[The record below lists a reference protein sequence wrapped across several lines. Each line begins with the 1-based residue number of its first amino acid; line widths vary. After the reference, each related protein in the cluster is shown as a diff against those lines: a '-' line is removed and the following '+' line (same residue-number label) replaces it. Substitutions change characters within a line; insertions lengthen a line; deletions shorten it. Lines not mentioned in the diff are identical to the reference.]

1 MATSFLWSDFTAA
14 EADLI
19 SGASL
24 NSLASGSTVAV
35 GSAISLSTRDQ
46 RMRVTL
52 SLASLNVTSTS
63 AFVSLYIVPINTDGS
78 TYPSV
83 PSGAAVV
90 VPSQYWAG
98 NFNFYVLNAAQVQN
112 MEIIIPPGPF
122 KACIT
127 NNLGVA
133 FAASGNLIK
142 YRTYNE
148 SY

>member
-1 MATSFLWSDFTAA
+1 MASFLWSAFTAS

-19 SGASL
+19 TGTSL

-35 GSAISLSTRDQ
+35 GSAIAPSTSDQ

-52 SLASLNVTSTS
+52 SLASLNVASTS
-63 AFVSLYIVPINTDGS
+63 AFVALYIIPINTDNS
-78 TYPSV
+78 TYPTI
-83 PSGAAVV
+83 PSGASVV

-98 NFNFYVLNAAQVQN
+98 NFAFYVLNAAQVQT
-112 MEIIIPPGPF
+112 MDIIIPPGPF

-127 NNLGVA
+127 NSLGVA
-133 FAASGNLIK
+133 FAASGNTIK